1 VNGIQVNRQPT
12 PRPQR
17 GLTLVELMVAV
28 AMLAVLGVMAGPP
41 MGNMMA
47 RHRVQAA
54 AAQLGVDLGDSRYE
68 ATRRG
73 GKVYVNF
80 QNGSDWCYVITSDP
94 AATCATESDRVFKRV
109 RAKQY
114 PGVALNAAQPIVF
127 DVASGLGPAVP
138 ALVQLSSARGDLV
151 TVQVSLLGRAK
162 VCTPDGALKTLPHC

>member
-1 VNGIQVNRQPT
+1 MTRFPT
-12 PRPQR
+12 PRLNR
-17 GLTLVELMVAV
+17 GLTHGLTLVELMVAL

-41 MGNMMA
+41 MGSMLA

-54 AAQLGVDLGDSRYE
+54 AAQLGADLGDSRYE

-80 QNGSDWCYVITSDP
+80 QNGNDWCYAITSDP

-114 PGVALNAAQPIVF
+114 PGVALNAAQPVVF
-127 DVASGLGPAVP
+127 DGASGLGPAAP
-138 ALVQLSSARGDLV
+138 ALVQLTSARGDLV
-151 TVQVSLLGRAK
+151 NVQVLLLGRAK
-162 VCTPDGALKTLPHC
+162 ACSPDGGLKTLPRC